1 MYLVIGGSF
10 QGKLQWVLTEF
21 AVKAGEVADGGNI
34 EWQDG
39 CLHLSEGVRVLDN
52 LEQLIERM
60 QKAGLAQTEV
70 SAAIGAALDR
80 LPEDVTV
87 ICDEVGIGLVPVDI
101 EGRIY
106 RELVGRTCCELAAR
120 ASRVFRV
127 YCGIPQVLK

>member
-21 AVKAGEVADGGNI
+21 GIEAGEVADGGNI

-39 CLHLSEGVRVLDN
+39 TLRLSEGVRVLDN
-52 LEQLIERM
+52 LEQLLGRM
-60 QKAGLAQTEV
+60 QQAGLSQAEV
-70 SAAIGAALDR
+70 SAVIESLS
-80 LPEDVTV
+80 EDIIV

-101 EGRIY
+101 EGRMY
-106 RELVGRTCCELAAR
+106 RELVGRTCCDLAAR

-127 YCGIPQVLK
+127 YCGIPQVLKFQE